1 MSIKF
6 SEQDFLSLSN
16 PVIKEDDDNKN
27 VVTKPNSD
35 KKNNLM
41 SKIEKITYEYK
52 NTPTRTY
59 GGVTVPT
66 LTEKEFS
73 MPTDIEIRKTAVDS
87 FSDVYDDKRQSA
99 TDESKMKTQALKEK
113 SSELEEKVKESL
125 ANLNRNYGVAKE
137 NASNEALKRGLAR
150 SSIITNQLG
159 ELDKDRISSENAI
172 KYQKQKEQADID
184 DDIKGIETA
193 LQQKLSSL
201 DEEESNAIIK
211 KFNEM
216 KASYQKQKEQ
226 ADEYNNKVR
235 QQKAQL
241 IADFLNNGINA
252 SEENSDE
259 YKKMVADKTKEFYS
273 YYYDFGDSALA
284 ELTADKKM
292 LVEHLGENGYNNLKR
307 YFN

>member
-16 PVIKEDDDNKN
+16 PVIKEDDDDKN

-35 KKNNLM
+35 KKNKLM
-41 SKIEKITYEYK
+41 SKIDKITYEYK

-73 MPTDIEIRKTAVDS
+73 MPTDEEIRKTAVDS

-99 TDESKMKTQALKEK
+99 TDESKIKTQALKEK

-137 NASNEALKRGLAR
+137 NASKEALKRGLAR

-159 ELDKDRISSENAI
+159 ELDKERISTDTSNHLICAI
-172 KYQKQKEQADID
+172 PSCNSITRRKDFRRTPNQYLIISYMA
-184 DDIKGIETA
+184 
-193 LQQKLSSL
+193 
-201 DEEESNAIIK
+201 AIRI
-211 KFNEM
+211 
-216 KASYQKQKEQ
+216 
-226 ADEYNNKVR
+226 R
-235 QQKAQL
+235 
-241 IADFLNNGINA
+241 
-252 SEENSDE
+252 
-259 YKKMVADKTKEFYS
+259 
-273 YYYDFGDSALA
+273 
-284 ELTADKKM
+284 
-292 LVEHLGENGYNNLKR
+292 
-307 YFN
+307 